1 MKFGENICSY
11 KNSAEFKLGHMKTK
25 TMSIGQIKKSLFIL
39 EKSHLCRIFLK
50 LGQNICSNDISEKFE
65 NKKKNP
71 EIKYLFFIK

>member
-25 TMSIGQIKKSLFIL
+25 TMSIGQIKKSLFTL
-39 EKSHLCRIFLK
+39 EKWHLCRIFLK

-65 NKKKNP
+65 NKKKILKLN
-71 EIKYLFFIK
+71 IYFS